1 MLERRKAL
9 FVTAIIILMSVIFG
23 YVLRMYHEGKIRAH
37 YQSQAEKEMIT
48 LEEEF
53 YSAWKKPRT
62 FFIFNGR
69 FEVYP
74 VKESDKA
81 FYYKQLRDATLDDQD
96 AIISGSME
104 NKKCGE

>member
-9 FVTAIIILMSVIFG
+9 FVTAIIILTAVIFG
-23 YVLRMYHEGKIRAH
+23 YVLRMYHEGRIRAH

-74 VKESDKA
+74 LKEPERTFSYREARDDSSGHQDTNLSTNAESKA
-81 FYYKQLRDATLDDQD
+81 Q
-96 AIISGSME
+96 E
-104 NKKCGE
+104 

>member
-9 FVTAIIILMSVIFG
+9 FVTAIIILTSVIFG

-74 VKESDKA
+74 LKEPERTF
-81 FYYKQLRDATLDDQD
+81 FYREAKDDNSGQQD
-96 AIISGSME
+96 AKLSKSAE
-104 NKKCGE
+104 SKTQE

>member
-1 MLERRKAL
+1 MLKHVKK
-9 FVTAIIILMSVIFG
+9 FFILVLAVVISLILG
-23 YVLRMYHEGKIRAH
+23 YVLRIYHEGKIRAH
-37 YQSQAEKEMIT
+37 YQSKAEKEMIT

-74 VKESDKA
+74 LKESERT
-81 FYYKQLRDATLDDQD
+81 FYYKEAKDDNFINQD
-96 AIISGSME
+96 AKLSKSTE
-104 NKKCGE
+104 SKTRE

>member
-1 MLERRKAL
+1 MLEQRKAL
-9 FVTAIIILMSVIFG
+9 FVTAIIILTSVIFG
-23 YVLRMYHEGKIRAH
+23 YALRIYHEGKIRAH

-69 FEVYP
+69 FQVYP
-74 VKESDKA
+74 LKEPERTF
-81 FYYKQLRDATLDDQD
+81 FYREAKDDNSGQQD
-96 AIISGSME
+96 AKLSKSAE
-104 NKKCGE
+104 SKTQE